1 MSPFVSL
8 SIEKIVPLS
17 VAEERDDKFSM
28 CQYLQY
34 GGILAHLFEPLHKG
48 GVGGNLLHVVFYL

>member
-8 SIEKIVPLS
+8 PIEKIVPLS
-17 VAEERDDKFSM
+17 VAEERDDKFSL

-34 GGILAHLFEPLHKG
+34 GGILAHLFESLHKG

>member
-8 SIEKIVPLS
+8 PIEKIVPLF

-48 GVGGNLLHVVFYL
+48 GI